1 MTTNER
7 FKFQSLGCYAASLVT
22 LLLLAAL
29 LGVGW
34 VYQKAAFENQLAAL
48 NQQIAK
54 LDENLSNQIAKL
66 DDNLSNK
73 LVKLD
78 DNLSKQIATV
88 DEKHTQAIAELSKAH
103 DNLSN
108 QIAAVDGKQTQSAAE
123 LSKAHDN
130 LSNQIAAVDEKQTQS
145 ATELS
150 KVHDN
155 LSNQIAVVDEKH
167 RQVDDNL
174 SNEIAAIDNKHTQ
187 AIAELSKTDE
197 NLSNQIAGVDEN
209 LSEVDNK
216 HVQAAAKLSKLHDN
230 LSTQIAAV
238 DEKHSQAIA
247 QLVASKKV
255 HEPDSKSDDSTVFQ
269 DRLKDGSLGP
279 KMVMIPSG
287 TFRMGDIQGGG
298 RSNEQ
303 PVHSVHVDS
312 FAMGVYEVTVAQFRQ
327 FVNATGYQTD
337 AEKKGSCYSYANG
350 RKWVN
355 GANWRN
361 PGFSQDDTHP
371 VVCVSFHDAKA
382 YTDWLSEQ
390 TGHQYRLPTEAEWEY
405 AARAGTITKYWWGNN
420 IGSNR
425 ANCNSNCGDSYQY
438 TAPVGSFAANPF
450 GLYDTVGNTW
460 EWTCS
465 QYESSYSGK
474 EQRCADNAGRFVRHG
489 GSWLNDATRTRS
501 AARYWNDPAGRIDSD
516 GFRLARIK

>member
-1 MTTNER
+1 MTIKER
-7 FKFQSLGCYAASLVT
+7 FFQFLTEFQSLRYATSLVT

-34 VYQKAAFENQLAAL
+34 VSQKAAFENQLAAL

-73 LVKLD
+73 VVKLD

-88 DEKHTQAIAELSKAH
+88 DEKHTQAIAELSKVH

-108 QIAAVDGKQTQSAAE
+108 QIAAVDEKQTQSATELSKVHDNLSTQIAGIDENLSEVDNKHTQAATE

-155 LSNQIAVVDEKH
+155 LSNQIAAVDE
-167 RQVDDNL
+167 
-174 SNEIAAIDNKHTQ
+174 KHTQ
-187 AIAELSKTDE
+187 AIVQLLS
-197 NLSNQIAGVDEN
+197 
-209 LSEVDNK
+209 
-216 HVQAAAKLSKLHDN
+216 
-230 LSTQIAAV
+230 
-238 DEKHSQAIA
+238 
-247 QLVASKKV
+247 SKKV
-255 HEPDSKSDDSTVFQ
+255 HEPDSKSDDNTVFQ

-279 KMVMIPSG
+279 KMAQLPSA
-287 TFRMGDIQGGG
+287 TFQMGDIQGGG
-298 RSNEQ
+298 NSHEQ
-303 PVHSVHVDS
+303 PVHSVHVGA
-312 FAMGVYEVTVAQFRQ
+312 FAMGVYEVTVAEFRQ
-327 FVNATGYQTD
+327 FVNATGYRTD
-337 AEKKGSCYSYANG
+337 AEKGDGCYVYDGSSWNK
-350 RKWVN
+350 RKN
-355 GANWRN
+355 ANWRN
-361 PGFSQDDTHP
+361 LNFSQNDSHP
-371 VVCVSFHDAKA
+371 VVCVSWNDANA

-390 TGHQYRLPTEAEWEY
+390 TGHQYRLPTEAQWEY
-405 AARAGTITKYWWGNN
+405 AARAGTTTQYWWGNEVA
-420 IGSNR
+420 SNN
-425 ANCNSNCGDSYQY
+425 ANCQADQCGDSYQY

-465 QYESSYSGK
+465 EYENRYRGK
-474 EQRCADNAGRFVRHG
+474 EQRCADNAGRFVIRS
-489 GSWLNDATRTRS
+489 GSWANIATRTRS
-501 AARYWNDPAGRIDSD
+501 ANRDRTVPTNRSYSVS
-516 GFRLARIK
+516 GFRASMIK